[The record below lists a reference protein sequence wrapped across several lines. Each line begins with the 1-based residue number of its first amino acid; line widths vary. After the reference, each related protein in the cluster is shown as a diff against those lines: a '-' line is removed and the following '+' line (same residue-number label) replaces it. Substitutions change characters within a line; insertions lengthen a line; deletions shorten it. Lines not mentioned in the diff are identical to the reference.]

1 MRWGGNGGFN
11 EPPLIFPRSVHVLIH
26 FIHMIKHQCRFK
38 YYTSKK
44 NTGNKCF
51 ILRFI
56 PPPLALCTINELQI
70 RDRYQYQFVLSITA
84 LLIYISRG
92 QYKWLQGNL
101 GTSIERGTN
110 TSWKPEWGITKW
122 KEYETKHFHCIIF
135 FKENYADIKK
145 GKDSD
150 YRTGHYDSNSPVT
163 TKIMYNGPMG
173 WKISL
178 FLQKRSH
185 DFSEGSHILVH
196 TIEDTVIV
204 FFSWKDSEA

>member
-1 MRWGGNGGFN
+1 MFY
-11 EPPLIFPRSVHVLIH
+11 FTFYS
-26 FIHMIKHQCRFK
+26 
-38 YYTSKK
+38 
-44 NTGNKCF
+44 
-51 ILRFI
+51 
-56 PPPLALCTINELQI
+56 PPPLALSTINELQI
-70 RDRYQYQFVLSITA
+70 RESYQYQFVLLITV

-110 TSWKPEWGITKW
+110 TSWKPEQGITKW
-122 KEYETKHFHCIIF
+122 KEYETKNFQCIIF

-185 DFSEGSHILVH
+185 DFSEGSHILCH
-196 TIEDTVIV
+196 TIEDTVIA
-204 FFSWKDSEA
+204 FFFLKGFRGTEHIYDK